1 MQTVPA
7 EPGHHSWGLACRS
20 GSGFGWG
27 CCPAE
32 GPAGSGDRRHCSTP
46 LPQYPVGVLCPCTGH
61 CPECVGRDS
70 PRRMQLR
77 WFVPALDGA
86 GKGHRFQQPW
96 CHSSRCTSRTLLLKL
111 DRSGC
116 IHRFWLEDA
125 CQGRKQVGWG
135 GQSYHEKRQGQPL
148 QQCAY
153 CAPCLSDPIL
163 PLQISTAYG
172 AMTASFCA
180 FFHGALSEA
189 SLSSARCPRRWHLT
203 RVPRELLGSLAPCSR
218 ADQPR
223 ARGQRLGWNSWHT
236 APHLSPAL
244 C

>member
-1 MQTVPA
+1 MQTVPT

-135 GQSYHEKRQGQPL
+135 AQSYHEKRQGQPL

-172 AMTASFCA
+172 AVTASFCA

-218 ADQPR
+218 ADQPH
-223 ARGQRLGWNSWHT
+223 ARGQRLGWNSRHT